1 MEEGITIEQLI
12 KRAIEDGLTLEIDY
26 AKNSLEKSS
35 RVISY
40 IKTSQE
46 YGFGYISAFCHM
58 KKEERTFKISRI
70 VDARIVTNPNR
81 RTIKP
86 QFNYEFDASKPI
98 FNLYGEEDEQLSSL
112 AITEIS
118 YFTY

>member
-1 MEEGITIEQLI
+1 MEEEINIEHLI

-35 RVISY
+35 RVISN
-40 IKTSQE
+40 IKISQE

-70 VDARIVTNPNR
+70 VDARIVPSTNR
-81 RTIKP
+81 RTIQP
-86 QFNYEFDASKPI
+86 LFNYEFDASKPI
-98 FNLYGEEDEQLSSL
+98 FNLYGEE
-112 AITEIS
+112 
-118 YFTY
+118 Y